1 MNLFTKTLLATSL
14 AAFAVGSFAAE
25 LTDGEVRKIDKE
37 TLKLTI
43 KHGEIKNLDMP
54 PMTMVFQVKPAA
66 LMEKVKVGDRIRFSA
81 EKGPSGYVV
90 TAIEAAR

>member
-1 MNLFTKTLLATSL
+1 MKLFTKSLLVSTLAVFSAT
-14 AAFAVGSFAAE
+14 AFAAE
-25 LTDGEVRKIDKE
+25 LTEGEVRKVDKE

-54 PMTMVFQVKPAA
+54 PMTMVFLVKPAA